1 MINGRSR
8 LIWQTAYEQIRS
20 VNKLLAHQSELP
32 ATIRDRIVGEAHFF
46 RAWYYYTLLRRYGG
60 VMLIDRV
67 FDPLMETVK
76 YPRASY
82 DQMVTFITEEAEKA
96 ARLLPES
103 HESRHIGR
111 VTKGAAYMLK
121 GKTYFWA
128 AGVKF
133 QNAEKP
139 YLGFPD
145 NRTDK
150 MRELAAKAYDEVE
163 NLHVC
168 LLYTSPSPR
177 DRG

>member
-76 YPRASY
+76 YPRA
-82 DQMVTFITEEAEKA
+82 
-96 ARLLPES
+96 
-103 HESRHIGR
+103 
-111 VTKGAAYMLK
+111 
-121 GKTYFWA
+121 
-128 AGVKF
+128 
-133 QNAEKP
+133 
-139 YLGFPD
+139 
-145 NRTDK
+145 
-150 MRELAAKAYDEVE
+150 
-163 NLHVC
+163 
-168 LLYTSPSPR
+168 
-177 DRG
+177 